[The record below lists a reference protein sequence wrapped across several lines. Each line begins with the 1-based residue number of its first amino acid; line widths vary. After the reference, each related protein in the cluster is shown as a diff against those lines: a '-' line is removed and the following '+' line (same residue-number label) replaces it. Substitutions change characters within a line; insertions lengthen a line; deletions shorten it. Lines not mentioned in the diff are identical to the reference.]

1 MNHLQES
8 TTAAGV
14 VLPMYLEYLD
24 VARTELAPQ
33 RFAGFAASSA
43 EQKITE
49 RKPRT
54 A

>member
-1 MNHLQES
+1 MNPLQET

-14 VLPMYLEYLD
+14 VLPKYLAYWRLT
-24 VARTELAPQ
+24 RTELASQ
-33 RFAGFAASSA
+33 RFDGFAATSA
-43 EQKITE
+43 GQKITE

>member
-1 MNHLQES
+1 MNPLQET

-14 VLPMYLEYLD
+14 VVPKYLAYLR
-24 VARTELAPQ
+24 VARTELAP
-33 RFAGFAASSA
+33 RHFDGFAASSA
-43 EQKITE
+43 GQKITE

>member
-1 MNHLQES
+1 MNHLQET

-14 VLPMYLEYLD
+14 VLPKYLEHLG

-33 RFAGFAASSA
+33 RFDGFAASSA
-43 EQKITE
+43 GQKITE